1 MPCPHY
7 DIAIIKRS
15 KGMGAVK
22 SAAYQSAENLY
33 SEYDHKKHY
42 NRSKEKE
49 VFHKEILLPAHAPP
63 EYADRSTLWNAVE
76 KEEKQW
82 NAQVARRIV
91 VPIPRE
97 IPKERYVELM
107 REYCRNE
114 FVSRGM
120 VADLAIHDKGD
131 GNPHAHIL
139 LTMRGMDEDGKWL
152 PKAKKVYDL
161 DENGER
167 IRLPSGKGWKSHK
180 ERTVDWD
187 EPWNAEKWRHDWADL
202 ANRYLEEAG
211 REERLDLRSYERR
224 GIDRI
229 PGVHMGPAAWH
240 LEGRGVRTNAGDLNR
255 EIGNANRLM
264 QSIRQAVSRLRAW
277 IAELK
282 DKKKQLDAM
291 LEEARE
297 PDLSQL
303 LLQYMDLRG
312 KEREKWASAKGR
324 LKGTVADFEKVEATL
339 SYLKEKDI
347 QTVGSLDAHLE
358 EVLQKAAGVR
368 EAMRKKEKRLRE
380 IDMIYSKTRI
390 CEKYKAV
397 SKEYA
402 SIRWKGRREKF
413 AAAHAEELEAYQK
426 AAYYLKKHFEGGS
439 LADLASE
446 KKRLEK
452 ECAKGS
458 EALQAVQKNVKVLS
472 DVRRWINAVLPPEER
487 REPGKKPSVR
497 ARLRADRERGK
508 AAETSREHRA
518 GKWET
523 EI

>member
-76 KEEKQW
+76 KSEKQW

-264 QSIRQAVSRLRAW
+264 QSIRQAISRLQAW

-282 DKKKQLDAM
+282 DKKNQLAAF
-291 LEEARE
+291 LEEAME
-297 PDLSQL
+297 PDLPQL
-303 LLQYMDLRG
+303 LMQYMDLRG
-312 KEREKWASAKGR
+312 TQREGWASAKGR
-324 LKGTVADFEKVEATL
+324 LKGTVADFEKVEAAL
-339 SYLKEKDI
+339 SYLEGKDI
-347 QTVGSLDAHLE
+347 RTVGSLDAHLE
-358 EVLQKAAGVR
+358 EILQKAAGIR
-368 EAMRKKEKRLRE
+368 EAMRTKEKRIRE
-380 IDMIYSKTRI
+380 IDMIHSKVGI
-390 CEKYKAV
+390 CKKYKAV
-397 SKEYA
+397 NREYE

-413 AAAHAEELEAYQK
+413 AAAHAEELEAYRK

-439 LADLASE
+439 PSELASE
-446 KKRLEK
+446 KKRLEEGCK
-452 ECAKGS
+452 RSK
-458 EALQAVQKNVKVLS
+458 EALQAIHKDVKVLG

-508 AAETSREHRA
+508 AAETSLEHRE

>member
-33 SEYDHKKHY
+33 SEYDHKQHY
-42 NRSKEKE
+42 NSSKEKE

-76 KEEKQW
+76 KSEKQW

-255 EIGNANRLM
+255 EIGNAYRLM
-264 QSIRQAVSRLRAW
+264 QSIRQAISRLQAW

-282 DKKKQLDAM
+282 DKKNQLAAF
-291 LEEARE
+291 LEEAME
-297 PDLSQL
+297 PDLPQL
-303 LLQYMDLRG
+303 LMQYMDLRG
-312 KEREKWASAKGR
+312 TQREGWASAKGR
-324 LKGTVADFEKVEATL
+324 LKGTVADFEKVEAAL
-339 SYLKEKDI
+339 SYL
-347 QTVGSLDAHLE
+347 
-358 EVLQKAAGVR
+358 
-368 EAMRKKEKRLRE
+368 
-380 IDMIYSKTRI
+380 
-390 CEKYKAV
+390 
-397 SKEYA
+397 
-402 SIRWKGRREKF
+402 
-413 AAAHAEELEAYQK
+413 
-426 AAYYLKKHFEGGS
+426 EG
-439 LADLASE
+439 
-446 KKRLEK
+446 
-452 ECAKGS
+452 
-458 EALQAVQKNVKVLS
+458 
-472 DVRRWINAVLPPEER
+472 
-487 REPGKKPSVR
+487 
-497 ARLRADRERGK
+497 
-508 AAETSREHRA
+508 
-518 GKWET
+518 
-523 EI
+523 

>member
-42 NRSKEKE
+42 NRSKEKG

-76 KEEKQW
+76 KSEKQW

-97 IPKERYVELM
+97 IPKERHVELM
-107 REYCRNE
+107 REHCMNE

-152 PKAKKVYDL
+152 PKARKVYDL

-167 IRLPSGKGWKSHK
+167 IRLASGKGWKSHK

-187 EPWNAEKWRHDWADL
+187 EPGNAEKWRRDWADL

-211 REERLDLRSYERR
+211 REERLDLRSYEHR

-264 QSIRQAVSRLRAW
+264 QSIRQAILRLRAW

-282 DKKKQLDAM
+282 DKKNQLAAF
-291 LEEARE
+291 LEEAME
-297 PDLSQL
+297 PDLPQL
-303 LLQYMDLRG
+303 LMQYMDLRG
-312 KEREKWASAKGR
+312 TQREGWASAKGR
-324 LKGTVADFEKVEATL
+324 LKGTEKVEAALT
-339 SYLKEKDI
+339 YLKEKDI
-347 QTVGSLDAHLE
+347 WTVGSLDTHLE
-358 EVLQKAAGVR
+358 EVLQKAAGIR
-368 EAMRKKEKRLRE
+368 EAMRTKEKRIRE
-380 IDMIYSKTRI
+380 IDMIYDKIHI
-390 CEKYKAV
+390 CGNYKAI
-397 SKEYA
+397 SKEHV

-413 AAAHAEELEAYQK
+413 AAAHAEELEEYRK

-439 LADLASE
+439 LSELASE
-446 KKRLEK
+446 KKRLVEECEK
-452 ECAKGS
+452 GR
-458 EALQAVQKNVKVLS
+458 EALQAVQKDVKALS

-497 ARLRADRERGK
+497 AKLRAEKKHQDP
-508 AAETSREHRA
+508 AENSREHKM
-518 GKWET
+518 GKMAT